1 MSNDFR
7 AFEAAPNPCLYFKF
21 HHCCELEKLGA
32 VFENDSNFEKSSQ
45 MLQYAIDDANEN
57 ILGKTDLKLAV
68 EIEQLAYGREY
79 LISRKVC
86 NLLEVIKP
94 LL

>member
-1 MSNDFR
+1 MNR
-7 AFEAAPNPCLYFKF
+7 KI
-21 HHCCELEKLGA
+21 GA
-32 VFENDSNFEKSSQ
+32 VFESDSNLNKSSQ

-57 ILGKTDLKLAV
+57 ILGETDLKLAV

-79 LISRKVC
+79 AISRKVC
-86 NLLEVIKP
+86 NLLEVIN